1 MQHHPIH
8 VVTAWMGNTPRI
20 ALANYLQTLER
31 DFEKATGVA
40 PRSGAEGGAVRAEV
54 VQFAVQSQ
62 AGLSD
67 PEPTRATET
76 PADVGFSSLRSPKV
90 LLSTNDRLGEA
101 GFEPAYS
108 CEWGILS
115 PLRLPIPPLARAK
128 YAAKVTPAAAVG
140 SPQ

>member
-31 DFEKATGVA
+31 DFEKATGV
-40 PRSGAEGGAVRAEV
+40 PPKSGAEGGAVRGEV

-62 AGLSD
+62 AD
-67 PEPTRATET
+67 PSELEPTRATET
-76 PADVGFSSLRSPKV
+76 PADVGFSSLRLSKV
-90 LLSTNDRLGEA
+90 SLGSNDLLGEA

-108 CEWGILS
+108 CEWRILS
-115 PLRLPIPPLARAK
+115 PLRLPIPPLARLPKPPA
-128 YAAKVTPAAAVG
+128 VTPAAAAG